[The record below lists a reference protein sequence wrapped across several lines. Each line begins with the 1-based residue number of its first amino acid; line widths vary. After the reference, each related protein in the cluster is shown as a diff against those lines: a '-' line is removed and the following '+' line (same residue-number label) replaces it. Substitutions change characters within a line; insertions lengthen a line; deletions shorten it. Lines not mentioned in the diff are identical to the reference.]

1 MLRILAY
8 FWLRLTLILFSYT
21 YNMNQIEKNNFT
33 LQGIKAKGA
42 SLFSTAS
49 GFLENAVKIFKK
61 DESKMNLEEKI
72 EKQHLLN
79 FSYGIGAG
87 IVIYHFLIGAVL
99 VLAIVWFYNISL
111 KKTKT
116 LIAEQ
121 SNNKKSFEPDKQ
133 DNKDVS

>member
-1 MLRILAY
+1 
-8 FWLRLTLILFSYT
+8 
-21 YNMNQIEKNNFT
+21 MNQIEKNNFT
-33 LQGIKAKGA
+33 LQGIKDKGVG
-42 SLFSTAS
+42 LIGIAS
-49 GFLENAVKIFKK
+49 GFLNNAVKIFKK

-79 FSYGIGAG
+79 FGYGIGAG

-99 VLAIVWFYNISL
+99 VLAIVWFYNLSL

-121 SNNKKSFEPDKQ
+121 LPKEKSSKSDTQESQ
-133 DNKDVS
+133 DVS

>member
-8 FWLRLTLILFSYT
+8 FWLRVTLILFSYT

-33 LQGIKAKGA
+33 LRSIKDKGT
-42 SLFSTAS
+42 SLLGTAS
-49 GFLENAVKIFKK
+49 GFLSNAVKIFKK
-61 DESKMNLEEKI
+61 DESKMNVEEKI

-79 FSYGIGAG
+79 FGYGVGAG

-116 LIAEQ
+116 LISEQ
-121 SNNKKSFEPDKQ
+121 LSQSDTKE
-133 DNKDVS
+133 NKDIS

>member
-1 MLRILAY
+1 MILAY
-8 FWLRLTLILFSYT
+8 FWLRLTLILFGYT

-33 LQGIKAKGA
+33 LQGIKDKGA
-42 SLFSTAS
+42 SLIGTAG
-49 GFLENAVKIFKK
+49 GFLSNAVKIFKK

-79 FSYGIGAG
+79 FGYGIGAG

-99 VLAIVWFYNISL
+99 VLAIVWFYNLSL

-121 SNNKKSFEPDKQ
+121 LPKKKSSKSDTEDS
-133 DNKDVS
+133 KDIS